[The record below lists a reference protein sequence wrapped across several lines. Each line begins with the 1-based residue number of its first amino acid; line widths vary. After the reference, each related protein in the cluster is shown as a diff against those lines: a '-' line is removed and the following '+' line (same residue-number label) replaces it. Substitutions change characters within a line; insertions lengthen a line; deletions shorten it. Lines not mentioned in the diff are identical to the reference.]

1 MTEPIPPRPDLTP
14 GPPGPDRAHRGL
26 SDPSIPRATWKWYEA
41 ILVGLIGFVGGGII
55 GALLAAPFQSHQ
67 IQNALLG
74 LGTDIGLAG
83 AVALWLYTSHRA
95 AIPALRLDV
104 HRPKELLYGIGGGLA
119 IYAIAV
125 LGIGPLIVEAL
136 RAVSGRSSVRTPRQ
150 IPAHLHG
157 VGLLLTAVFTLVTAP
172 FAEELFFRGFLF
184 RSLRDRHGF
193 LFSGIVSALAF
204 GAVHYRPSPWQNTI
218 LLIVV
223 ICFVG
228 FGLAYVYERRG
239 SLLANMAAH
248 ATFNAI
254 GFALI
259 LSKLA

>member
-1 MTEPIPPRPDLTP
+1 MDEPIPPRPDVP
-14 GPPGPDRAHRGL
+14 SPQGVGGGERGRI
-26 SDPSIPRATWKWYEA
+26 DQGIPRATWKWYEA
-41 ILVGLIGFVGGGII
+41 LLAGFIGLVAGGVIGS
-55 GALLAAPFQSHQ
+55 LLAAPFHSHQ
-67 IQNALLG
+67 VKLALLG
-74 LGTDIGLAG
+74 IGTDIGLIG
-83 AVALWLYTSHRA
+83 AVVLWLNTSHRS
-95 AIPALRLDV
+95 AIPALLLDV
-104 HRPKELLYGIGGGLA
+104 HRPKEVLYGIGGGLA

-136 RAVSGRSSVRTPRQ
+136 RAVSGRSTVRTPRQ

-157 VGLLLTAVFTLVTAP
+157 AGLALTALFTLVTAP
-172 FAEELFFRGFLF
+172 IAEELFFRGFLF

-193 LFSGIVSALAF
+193 LFSALMSALAF
-204 GAVHYRPSPWQNTI
+204 GAVHYRPSPWQNSI

-228 FGLAYVYERRG
+228 FGLAWVYEWRG
-239 SLLANMAAH
+239 NLLANMAAH

>member
-1 MTEPIPPRPDLTP
+1 MSDPIPPRPDL
-14 GPPGPDRAHRGL
+14 
-26 SDPSIPRATWKWYEA
+26 PSRRDDAPAGQGIPRATWRWYEA
-41 ILVGLIGFVGGGII
+41 IVVGLMGFVGGGVI
-55 GALLAAPFQSHQ
+55 GAILAAPFGSNQVKL
-67 IQNALLG
+67 ALLG
-74 LGTDIGLAG
+74 LGTDVGLAG
-83 AVALWLYTSHRA
+83 AVALWLYTNHRA

-104 HRPKELLYGIGGGLA
+104 HRPKELLYGVGGGLA

-136 RAVSGRSSVRTPRQ
+136 QAISGRSSVRTPRQ

-157 VGLLLTAVFTLVTAP
+157 AGLVLTALFTLVTAP
-172 FAEELFFRGFLF
+172 VAEELFFRGFLF

-193 LFSGIVSALAF
+193 VFSGIISALAF
-204 GAVHYRPSPWQNTI
+204 GAVHYRPSPWQDSI

-239 SLLANMAAH
+239 NLLANMAAH

-259 LSKLA
+259 LSKQA

>member
-1 MTEPIPPRPDLTP
+1 MSEPIPPRPDLPARPDP
-14 GPPGPDRAHRGL
+14 G
-26 SDPSIPRATWKWYEA
+26 IPRASWRWYEA
-41 ILVGLIGFVGGGII
+41 IAVGLIGLVGGGTI
-55 GALLAAPFQSHQ
+55 GGILAAPFGSHQ
-67 IQNALLG
+67 VQLALLG
-74 LGTDIGLAG
+74 LGTDVGLAG
-83 AVALWLYTSHRA
+83 AVVLWLSTRHRT

-104 HRPKELLYGIGGGLA
+104 HRPVELLYGVGGGLA

-125 LGIGPLIVEAL
+125 LGIGPLIEEAL
-136 RAVSGRSSVRTPRQ
+136 RAVSGRSVVRTPRQ

-157 VGLLLTAVFTLVTAP
+157 TGLVLTAVFTLVTAP
-172 FAEELFFRGFLF
+172 IAEELFFRGFLF

-193 LFSGIVSALAF
+193 AFSAIASALAF

-228 FGLAYVYERRG
+228 FGLAYVYERRRN
-239 SLLANMAAH
+239 LLANMAAH

>member
-1 MTEPIPPRPDLTP
+1 MSEAIPPRPDRHLP
-14 GPPGPDRAHRGL
+14 GRE
-26 SDPSIPRATWKWYEA
+26 PSGIPRATWKWYEA
-41 ILVGLIGFVGGGII
+41 IAVGLLGFVAGSLVGG
-55 GALLAAPFQSHQ
+55 LLAAPLHARQ
-67 IQNALLG
+67 IQLAILG
-74 LGTDIGLAG
+74 LATDVGLAG
-83 AVALWLYTSHRA
+83 AVALWLYAGHRN
-95 AIPALRLDV
+95 AIGALRLDL
-104 HRPKELLYGIGGGLA
+104 HRPIDLLYGLGGGLA

-136 RAVSGRSSVRTPRQ
+136 KAVSGRSHVRTPRQ

-157 VGLLLTAVFTLVTAP
+157 AGLVLTGLFTIVTAP
-172 FAEELFFRGFLF
+172 VAEELFFRGFLF

-193 LFSGIVSALAF
+193 LFSATISALAF
-204 GAVHYRPSPWQNTI
+204 GAVHYRPSPWQDSI

-239 SLLANMAAH
+239 NLLANMAAH
-248 ATFNAI
+248 AMFNSI